1 MITRRQQQTEE
12 FVRILG
18 VLEPVEFLG
27 VAKLLGVEIFTY
39 TAAGDETSEAAQ
51 NGETKQ
57 KAIATPREANEI
69 LNEIIAH
76 FMVLSKQKQREM
88 LKAFR
93 PLLKKKEKRNGTTT

>member
-39 TAAGDETSEAAQ
+39 TSAGDETSEAAQ
-51 NGETKQ
+51 NGETSQ
-57 KAIATPREANEI
+57 KTTATPREANEV
-69 LNEIIAH
+69 LNEVIAH
-76 FMVLSKQKQREM
+76 CMVLTKQKQREM

-93 PLLKKKEKRNGTTT
+93 PWEERRASQRSRS